1 MDAEK
6 SRRDFLS
13 GGVAIAGAVALG
25 GIGFSRPS
33 RAQESSETI
42 TQLAHFRIGEGKES
56 EAVELI
62 EGLVA
67 AVEEK
72 EPGVLAYMVYRED
85 EDPGALTFFEV
96 YENAAAVANHGQQPH
111 LAELRTAFQ
120 SGVFAPP
127 VKIVK
132 LNAVAGVH
140 R

>member
-1 MDAEK
+1 MNAEK
-6 SRRDFLS
+6 SRRNFLS
-13 GGVAIAGAVALG
+13 GGMAIAGAAAIG
-25 GIGFSRPS
+25 SIGFSRQS
-33 RAQESSETI
+33 RAQEASETI

-56 EAVELI
+56 EAVELLETLI
-62 EGLVA
+62 A

-85 EDPGALTFFEV
+85 EDPAALTFFEV
-96 YENAAAVANHGQQPH
+96 YENEAALANHGEQPH
-111 LAELRTAFQ
+111 LAVLRTAFQ

-132 LNAVAGVH
+132 LNSVAGVH